1 MVFGKKVLKLVDNLS
16 RTLQQKTLSAAEGH
30 RAAMIT
36 CDTVLALR
44 SETEFVKFW
53 DMVNKQKVSEVGIT
67 DQVLPRK
74 RSVPVRFE
82 EGNCDP
88 QYPLPVS

>member
-1 MVFGKKVLKLVDNLS
+1 
-16 RTLQQKTLSAAEGH
+16 
-30 RAAMIT
+30 MIT

-53 DMVNKQKVSEVGIT
+53 DMVNKQKVSEVGIN

-74 RSVPVRFE
+74 RRVPVRFE

-88 QYPLPVS
+88 QYPLPVIDLYINP